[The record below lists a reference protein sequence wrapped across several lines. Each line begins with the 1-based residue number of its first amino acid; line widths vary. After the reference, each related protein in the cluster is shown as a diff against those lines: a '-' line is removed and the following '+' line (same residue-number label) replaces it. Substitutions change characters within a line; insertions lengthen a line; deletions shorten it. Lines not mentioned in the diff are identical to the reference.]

1 MKKQFENNRQLI
13 LYFIKGS
20 KTYFILAILFAAAA
34 SFFDLIN
41 PRIISFTVDSVIG
54 SKKAS
59 LPAFFNGFIQGVGGI
74 TYLKG
79 HIYLI
84 GVFVVIVAII
94 GALFRYL
101 FRLFNSKGAEKFVK
115 VMRDGLFE
123 HIVHLPFAWFTHNP
137 TGDIIQRCTS
147 DVETIKRFLSEQL
160 TQMLRIIIMI
170 VLSLYFMSTISI
182 KMMLAAAIFIPI
194 IVTYSLFFHKR
205 IGATFEKADEEEG
218 VLSSIAQENLTGVRV
233 VRAFGRERYERQR
246 FEKQNTIYTKAFMKL
261 DILITWFWSI
271 GDGISGLQL
280 LTIAA
285 LGAYFGVKGDITAG
299 DYIAF
304 VSYNTMLVWPIRS
317 LGRVISDMSR
327 ASVSIDRIRYIM
339 NSDEEEDDKDAINV
353 DMHGDIVFDHV
364 SFRYN
369 DDGPLV
375 LDDISFAIEKGTTLG
390 ILGGTGSGK
399 STLMYLLD
407 HLYEVSS
414 GHIYINGVDIK
425 HINRDYLRKN
435 IGLVLQ
441 EPYLFSKSIEENIAI
456 GIHSATMDDVEEA
469 SKIASLNE
477 AINHFK
483 NGYKTSVGERG
494 VTLSGGQKQRTAI
507 AQMVIRKTPIMIF
520 DDSLSAV
527 DSETDMKIRRALEEN
542 IHDATVILIS
552 HRITTLMQAD
562 QIIVL
567 NKGRIAEVGNHQQL
581 RSQKGIYRKICD
593 IQNIGEDNS

>member
-1 MKKQFENNRQLI
+1 
-13 LYFIKGS
+13 
-20 KTYFILAILFAAAA
+20 
-34 SFFDLIN
+34 
-41 PRIISFTVDSVIG
+41 
-54 SKKAS
+54 
-59 LPAFFNGFIQGVGGI
+59 
-74 TYLKG
+74 
-79 HIYLI
+79 
-84 GVFVVIVAII
+84 
-94 GALFRYL
+94 
-101 FRLFNSKGAEKFVK
+101 
-115 VMRDGLFE
+115 
-123 HIVHLPFAWFTHNP
+123 
-137 TGDIIQRCTS
+137 
-147 DVETIKRFLSEQL
+147 
-160 TQMLRIIIMI
+160 
-170 VLSLYFMSTISI
+170 
-182 KMMLAAAIFIPI
+182 MMLAAAIFIPI

-339 NSDEEEDDKDAINV
+339 NSEEEEDDKDAINV

-483 NGYKTSVGERG
+483 NGYKVREY
-494 VTLSGGQKQRTAI
+494 VHLVQLDQHINKKPNQLSGGQKQRTAI